1 MTQKEFNKRY
11 NITKEHLTGEAEYG
25 GYLNVRGCDLKGITL
40 PTTIGGSLDVSGC
53 DLKGITLPT
62 TIGGSL
68 DVRGCDLKGIT
79 LPTTIGGYLYDDNGS
94 TYIGAKVP
102 NAYFYTDN
110 KYATID
116 GIFCEILSKRSKTIN
131 GESCTIYTGR
141 KIGKSDTFIIA
152 NVGDYYAH
160 GATVRQAITDLQFK
174 IMSEKLKKEPI
185 EPDTMFTVM
194 YYRTLTG
201 ACDLGCRD
209 FMERNKIPYKVEDDK
224 TIEVA
229 PISAKDLLPILEN
242 SNAYGVD
249 KFRSLINWA

>member
-1 MTQKEFNKRY
+1 MTQKEFNTRY
-11 NITKEHLTGEAEYG
+11 GITDAHLTGKEDYSG
-25 GYLNVRGCDLKGITL
+25 SLDVRGGDLKGITL

-62 TIGGSL
+62 TIGGYL
-68 DVRGCDLKGIT
+68 DV
-79 LPTTIGGYLYDDNGS
+79 DNGS

-102 NAYFYTDN
+102 NAYFFTDN

-131 GESCTIYTGR
+131 GERCTIYTGR
-141 KIGKSDTFIIA
+141 KIGKTDTFIIA

-160 GATVRQAITDLQFK
+160 GTTLDAAFTDLQFK
-174 IMSEKLKKEPI
+174 IMSEKLQNEPI
-185 EPDTMFTVM
+185 QPDTMFTVM

-209 FMERNKIPYKVEDDK
+209 FMERNKIPYNVEGTGDN
-224 TIEVA
+224 TRTVEVS
-229 PISAKDLLPILEN
+229 PIAAKDLLPILEKN
-242 SNAYGVD
+242 NAYGFD